1 MNSDENEN
9 EMLEWDKKNISRFAQ
24 YLYDLA
30 KTKAEEEAFQAE
42 KLKEQEVTVEE
53 SVVEEEVTP
62 IAEESVI
69 EEEVT
74 PIAEESVIEEEEI
87 VHEQVKRS
95 RELEEVTIGLAKAVS
110 GEDVEEIVSDKNLEE
125 IKEIIEQEKIPL
137 PSEEKETA
145 PDELL
150 TKTTESTA
158 DPSVTEPELKIKIE
172 KLKTEREIQET
183 EVLATKEFIEQLEII
198 EEHRTEIET
207 IDSSTPIVTE
217 PIIDEDV
224 LIKPEN
230 IPEDIHKFVFVGEA
244 SSVPITEEEIPHVE
258 VDEETLKAQD
268 ISLVKEI
275 TKIEKEIA
283 TKKILEPEVV
293 SEPEVDAELQAKM
306 KRREEI
312 IQQMLKDAKKKEEE
326 DLTIRGLGETEGRK
340 YSAVVFGQESNRNLK
355 KWKRIAKQQQRED
368 KKEKKKKKK

>member
-30 KTKAEEEAFQAE
+30 KTKAKEEAAQANE
-42 KLKEQEVTVEE
+42 LKEQEVTVEE
-53 SVVEEEVTP
+53 SVVEEEEIVHE
-62 IAEESVI
+62 IVEESV
-69 EEEVT
+69 V
-74 PIAEESVIEEEEI
+74 EEEEI

-137 PSEEKETA
+137 PSEEKETT
-145 PDELL
+145 PEKLL
-150 TKTTESTA
+150 TKTTESTV
-158 DPSVTEPELKIKIE
+158 DPSVTEPELESKIE
-172 KLKTEREIQET
+172 KLKTEGEIKET
-183 EVLATKEFIEQLEII
+183 EVLETKEFIEQLEII
-198 EEHRTEIET
+198 EEHQTEIET
-207 IDSSTPIVTE
+207 LDSSTPIVTE

-244 SSVPITEEEIPHVE
+244 SSVPITEEEILHVE
-258 VDEETLKAQD
+258 VDEEALRTQD

-275 TKIEKEIA
+275 TKIEKDIA
-283 TKKILEPEVV
+283 TKKVLEPEVV
-293 SEPEVDAELQAKM
+293 SEPEQEVDTDLQEKM

-312 IQQMLKDAKKKEEE
+312 IQQMLKEAKKKEEE
-326 DLTIRGLGETEGRK
+326 DLTVRGLGETEGRK

-355 KWKRIAKQQQRED
+355 KWKRIAKQQQKED
-368 KKEKKKKKK
+368 KKKKKKKKK

>member
-1 MNSDENEN
+1 M
-9 EMLEWDKKNISRFAQ
+9 I
-24 YLYDLA
+24 
-30 KTKAEEEAFQAE
+30 
-42 KLKEQEVTVEE
+42 
-53 SVVEEEVTP
+53 
-62 IAEESVI
+62 
-69 EEEVT
+69 
-74 PIAEESVIEEEEI
+74 
-87 VHEQVKRS
+87 
-95 RELEEVTIGLAKAVS
+95 
-110 GEDVEEIVSDKNLEE
+110 
-125 IKEIIEQEKIPL
+125 
-137 PSEEKETA
+137 
-145 PDELL
+145 
-150 TKTTESTA
+150 
-158 DPSVTEPELKIKIE
+158 EPELESKIE

-230 IPEDIHKFVFVGEA
+230 IPEDIHKLVFVEEA
-244 SSVPITEEEIPHVE
+244 SSVSITEEEIPHVE
-258 VDEETLKAQD
+258 VHEEGIKTQD

-275 TKIEKEIA
+275 TKIEEEID

-293 SEPEVDAELQAKM
+293 SEPEIVSEPEQEVDTELQAKM
-306 KRREEI
+306 KRRDEI
-312 IQQMLKDAKKKEEE
+312 IQQMLQDAKEKEEE

-368 KKEKKKKKK
+368 KKKKKKKKK